1 MKSIAITR
9 VLHNI
14 LKDFVESDEYSKYL
28 LLGVNEFLYEKDYTQ
43 ELNDILTIYSIKL
56 NLNISFLQSIDI
68 NYNNIYPI
76 LNNCIIDK
84 CVYIECDM
92 GFYSKLEIDY
102 KINYY
107 FNIVSNNNVSDNI
120 VHIDSKVYLNTDLSD
135 YKGGFTVLSYID
147 YNKYKECLSANIQN
161 MSPIGYLRENLI
173 LFDMNNLNGLI
184 EVYNREPFL
193 LDLDTSS
200 DFILELLLES
210 SDINRVY
217 NELFKGLNKRK
228 VDVNRI
234 LSLVFL
240 DKVCNLKKW
249 TPMLNNLAEYFDGI
263 RLVLSVDIVYYY
275 INGQLYK

>member
-120 VHIDSKVYLNTDLSD
+120 AHIDSKVYLNTDLSD
-135 YKGGFTVLSYID
+135 YKGGFTVPSYID

-249 TPMLNNLAEYFDGI
+249 TSMLNNLAEYFDGI

>member
-1 MKSIAITR
+1 MC
-9 VLHNI
+9 L
-14 LKDFVESDEYSKYL
+14 
-28 LLGVNEFLYEKDYTQ
+28 
-43 ELNDILTIYSIKL
+43 
-56 NLNISFLQSIDI
+56 
-68 NYNNIYPI
+68 
-76 LNNCIIDK
+76 
-84 CVYIECDM
+84 
-92 GFYSKLEIDY
+92 YSKLEIDY